1 MLIILVFALAA
12 FAGATFCVL
21 DRPVAVNK
29 QLNRRLSTGLL
40 GISAATVAVVLIYA
54 AATVVSGGGPG

>member
-1 MLIILVFALAA
+1 MLMIAVVALAA
-12 FAGATFCVL
+12 FAGATFFVL

-40 GISAATVAVVLIYA
+40 GIGVAAVAAVLLYAVVVI
-54 AATVVSGGGPG
+54 GRPG